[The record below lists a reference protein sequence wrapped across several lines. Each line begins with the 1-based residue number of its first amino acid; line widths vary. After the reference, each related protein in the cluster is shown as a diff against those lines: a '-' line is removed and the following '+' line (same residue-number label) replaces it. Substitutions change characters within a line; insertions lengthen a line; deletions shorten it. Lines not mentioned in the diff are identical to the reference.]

1 MPSSSSKDNNQ
12 HQVTTTTN
20 DNHDDDEIIQQNED
34 IINEDIIRIPPKSPK
49 HKQHSLLLI
58 VWGLLANIMFCIG
71 TISFVGF
78 TILEFHGRE
87 RSIKAN
93 IYYGVAFSSF
103 FLNGTLELLIDI
115 CLSRTFRHGRYTS
128 KQPYNILISMLFIIG
143 SILDTWAF
151 FLWNRREFVKEH
163 RVQYS
168 SSHTFLLAMIIVFS
182 IEGFGGCFG
191 FGCFEKQKDTRSIMF
206 VDGLD
211 GVANMLFMLG
221 VIIDCVVRYLDEP
234 TEPRATDTVAYLELI
249 SAILFIPT
257 SLIYILADL
266 IRFVDYGKHKNK
278 EQDNKDG
285 NSKNSKSNSNNV
297 SKDDVELGNGG
308 GGGVVSNNEKK
319 QTRPP
324 RRDEDDPTAAAAA
337 AAAANPTGTT
347 TSTRKIQQPKSSSE
361 NGGGTSKKKKTK
373 KKNPNNRREVGGDRS
388 RSPPPATSSRSKQQE
403 QKPKRQQQ
411 EQLQLESSVSHKRH
425 PQPNQS

>member
-34 IINEDIIRIPPKSPK
+34 IINEDIIRIPKSPK

-87 RSIKAN
+87 RSVKAN

-285 NSKNSKSNSNNV
+285 NSKSNSNNV

-308 GGGVVSNNEKK
+308 SGGVVSNNEKK